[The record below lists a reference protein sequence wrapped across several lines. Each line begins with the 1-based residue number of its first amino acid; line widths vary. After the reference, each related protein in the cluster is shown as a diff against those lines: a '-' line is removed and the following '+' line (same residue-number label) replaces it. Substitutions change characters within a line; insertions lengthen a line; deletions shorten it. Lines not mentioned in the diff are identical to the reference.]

1 MELWDLYNSEREKTG
16 VMHQRGL
23 PIPKGYYHLCVS
35 IWLFPCDAE
44 TGDLHLQE
52 TEVAAAK
59 WADREEI
66 QKLYDQRKLHP
77 LIDYID
83 EIAAWKYTEVW

>member
-35 IWLFPCDAE
+35 IWLMNRKGE
-44 TGDLHLQE
+44 LL
-52 TEVAAAK
+52 
-59 WADREEI
+59 
-66 QKLYDQRKLHP
+66 LSQRHP
-77 LIDYID
+77 DKDDPLCR
-83 EIAAWKYTEVW
+83 